1 MTAAVPYQAM
11 IAITANTATGITAA
25 VAAAIAKSVI
35 QQFVWG
41 VLMDVPH
48 AMSRSVV
55 TVLPNARIAK
65 RRSVRIA

>member
-11 IAITANTATGITAA
+11 IAITANTATGITARS
-25 VAAAIAKSVI
+25 AAAIARGAI
-35 QQFVWG
+35 RQCVWG
-41 VLMDVPH
+41 VLMGVPH